1 MQTENVKTSHTDEVA
16 KDEFATKLLE
26 QLLFIEP
33 KRLLEVRAFFS
44 QAFLLH
50 TQDEVFNETNYRSE
64 WATNVNY
71 INELCCCVDK
81 YSEEQLDTAIAH
93 SIKILKKEKEVRRA

>member
-1 MQTENVKTSHTDEVA
+1 MTKENVKTSHTDEVA

-50 TQDEVFNETNYRSE
+50 TEDEIFNTTGYRSE

-81 YSEEQLDTAIAH
+81 YSEEEIDTAINH
-93 SIKILKKEKEVRRA
+93 SLTILKKEKEVRRA